1 MYEKLCVLFLQ
12 LDSFH
17 VFSFL
22 WGSFMPV
29 NRVPA
34 IAFTQNRLFVGTH
47 SLSSVFCSRIHI
59 TEDVRQHI
67 GSDYEVEDG
76 HGQAR
81 DKYLADNGIKTYFV
95 IADPKRDKHVSS

>member
-1 MYEKLCVLFLQ
+1 MGQFHAGQPGPNLCLLRTTDFDLLVHIDCQ
-12 LDSFH
+12 
-17 VFSFL
+17 VF
-22 WGSFMPV
+22 
-29 NRVPA
+29 
-34 IAFTQNRLFVGTH
+34 
-47 SLSSVFCSRIHI
+47 FCSRIHI

-81 DKYLADNGIKTYFV
+81 DKYLAENGIKTYFV